1 MPCTHVCTAGDTE
14 ETEGDGVAAKE
25 WDRNETE
32 RLLGRSELHS
42 SVPRTRLVPKLAM
55 HLPSLGDSYPSCGKN
70 SPVHL
75 HRDASLQ
82 VDDADES
89 SLTEIATSR
98 LGRDV
103 SPFNYFEHF
112 AKKCLFAKHLN
123 GFYKYKRIDI
133 LKCLI
138 ERYN

>member
-14 ETEGDGVAAKE
+14 ENEGDGVAVKE
-25 WDRNETE
+25 WDREETE

-82 VDDADES
+82 VDGADEP
-89 SLTEIATSR
+89 SLPR
-98 LGRDV
+98 RD
-103 SPFNYFEHF
+103 
-112 AKKCLFAKHLN
+112 
-123 GFYKYKRIDI
+123 
-133 LKCLI
+133 
-138 ERYN
+138 